1 MMMMLWTL
9 YLTEINQIFQVLV
22 CMRKKTVRS
31 NMQYETT
38 LPITDQL
45 MLKNLTM
52 IFFQVLQLKQVM
64 KQVLTIKTKQR
75 MNQLNVYIVGE
86 RQIRQF
92 VIIRFWNKMT
102 LLLYFSKFITT
113 EFLDILLEQTNFY
126 SLQTI
131 YKSIDTNCA
140 EIMSLIGMSI
150 KMEILQ
156 LSSYK
161 SY

>member
-140 EIMSLIGMSI
+140 EITSLIGMSI